1 MRFFTLPTCT
11 VTYGSLV
18 PLLSFAINPCA
29 QITAKIIVDE
39 IERERER
46 EKRLVYLNVV
56 VFQLVLILI
65 LFYKCTIWWVRCFV
79 FLLQCYGILFSFT
92 IYTQLEFD
100 SYLQNAFS

>member
-29 QITAKIIVDE
+29 QITAKIIGDE

-46 EKRLVYLNVV
+46 KRLVYLNF
-56 VFQLVLILI
+56 VFQLVCLVL
-65 LFYKCTIWWVRCFV
+65 CFKKV
-79 FLLQCYGILFSFT
+79 QFGGY
-92 IYTQLEFD
+92 
-100 SYLQNAFS
+100 